1 MEDRSHG
8 VKCRSLFWDGVKSR
22 RLKYGGVKSR
32 GVKSRGVKSRGVKSC
47 IPNGLAYTR
56 LPS

>member
-1 MEDRSHG
+1 MEDRLHG

-22 RLKYGGVKSR
+22 RSKYDGVKSR
-32 GVKSRGVKSRGVKSC
+32 GVKSRGLKSRGVKSC